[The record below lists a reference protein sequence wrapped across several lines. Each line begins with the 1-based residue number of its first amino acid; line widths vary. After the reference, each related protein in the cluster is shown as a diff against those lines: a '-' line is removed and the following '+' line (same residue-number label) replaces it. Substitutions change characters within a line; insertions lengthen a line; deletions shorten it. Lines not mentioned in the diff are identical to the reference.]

1 MDLVFFL
8 LFIVVLI
15 LWFRMRSK
23 NKKLLAET
31 QELQQKY
38 SVIMDVDNELASR
51 KVVLNNLE
59 QEIAQLTENKE
70 ELLKQAERDAEKA
83 LESKIQAVDDLIL
96 KKEEEIGDLEEKIQ
110 AIKDEYKDKRDTY
123 SVLKNKLA
131 IYEES
136 LELAEVG
143 IYTPH
148 FDFGTSED
156 YKNKIKEIREKQKKM
171 VKHGLAARAEQS
183 WTVNGSAKEGEKM
196 TKQAISLALRSFNN
210 ECDVIISNTT
220 WKNIQRMEERLDK
233 SFDDINKFN
242 KSNTIS
248 ISRQYKSL
256 KLDELHLV
264 YEHKMKVEEERL
276 HQAELRRLEREEEQ
290 LRKEAE
296 RAKKEE
302 EKLQDLLN
310 KVQEKANHSSGE
322 ELARLQ
328 KEIEEMG
335 AELRELQR
343 QNDRVKAMAEQTK
356 LGYVYVISNIG
367 SFGKDVYKIG
377 MTRRLDPMDR
387 VRELGDASV
396 PFYFDVHA
404 MIFSEDA
411 PALEAKIQRIF
422 ADKRVNLVNY
432 RKEFF
437 NVTLDEIKEVVLAE
451 NDKVEFVDDVEAKEY
466 TETQQLKNQTV
477 GNADELPDFI

>member
-1 MDLVFFL
+1 
-8 LFIVVLI
+8 
-15 LWFRMRSK
+15 
-23 NKKLLAET
+23 
-31 QELQQKY
+31 
-38 SVIMDVDNELASR
+38 
-51 KVVLNNLE
+51 
-59 QEIAQLTENKE
+59 
-70 ELLKQAERDAEKA
+70 
-83 LESKIQAVDDLIL
+83 
-96 KKEEEIGDLEEKIQ
+96 
-110 AIKDEYKDKRDTY
+110 
-123 SVLKNKLA
+123 
-131 IYEES
+131 
-136 LELAEVG
+136 
-143 IYTPH
+143 
-148 FDFGTSED
+148 
-156 YKNKIKEIREKQKKM
+156 M

-220 WKNIQRMEERLDK
+220 WKNIQRMEERLSK

-264 YEHKMKVEEERL
+264 YEHKMKVEDERL

-296 RAKKEE
+296 RAKREE

-322 ELARLQ
+322 ELASLQ

-451 NDKVEFVDDVEAKEY
+451 NGKVEFVDDVEAKEY
-466 TETQQLKNQTV
+466 METQQLKNQTV

>member
-1 MDLVFFL
+1 
-8 LFIVVLI
+8 
-15 LWFRMRSK
+15 
-23 NKKLLAET
+23 
-31 QELQQKY
+31 
-38 SVIMDVDNELASR
+38 
-51 KVVLNNLE
+51 
-59 QEIAQLTENKE
+59 
-70 ELLKQAERDAEKA
+70 
-83 LESKIQAVDDLIL
+83 
-96 KKEEEIGDLEEKIQ
+96 
-110 AIKDEYKDKRDTY
+110 
-123 SVLKNKLA
+123 
-131 IYEES
+131 
-136 LELAEVG
+136 
-143 IYTPH
+143 
-148 FDFGTSED
+148 
-156 YKNKIKEIREKQKKM
+156 
-171 VKHGLAARAEQS
+171 
-183 WTVNGSAKEGEKM
+183 
-196 TKQAISLALRSFNN
+196 
-210 ECDVIISNTT
+210 
-220 WKNIQRMEERLDK
+220 
-233 SFDDINKFN
+233 
-242 KSNTIS
+242 
-248 ISRQYKSL
+248 
-256 KLDELHLV
+256 
-264 YEHKMKVEEERL
+264 MKVEDERL

-296 RAKKEE
+296 RAKREE

-322 ELARLQ
+322 ELASLQ

-432 RKEFF
+432 KKEFF

-451 NDKVEFVDDVEAKEY
+451 NGKVEFVDDVEAKEY
-466 TETQQLKNQTV
+466 METQQLKNQTV